1 MFDKFL
7 RFFLYLALKRRQAVI
22 VVTVVMTCITGY
34 LSALIGVDMKWVSLL
49 PQSEPVVQEWIE
61 VSEKYPMGSNYIIV
75 IESDSPV
82 STEAAIEETI
92 GRIESLTDVVTTT
105 YGKLDEEFLVQHGL
119 RTIKPKDL
127 RRSVDVFSDA
137 RLVPYLTHLND
148 DFEKEFSGDAEK
160 VQDQEREL
168 VAVMAALE
176 DFILMLDETAKGIT
190 VDRTLI
196 MRTVRDLSSGNPYL
210 LSLDKKMGIIPVAVK
225 ASSLDWGKQI
235 HVDTKM
241 RPVLRDIESS
251 MPGVRIGTTGM
262 IPIARDELESMGPY
276 TFWLTLFAL
285 VLVFVLLVWN
295 YRSLVIPLLGMSP
308 IVIGIIWSM
317 GFFRLT
323 IVDLNI
329 LTAMIML
336 VLIGLGIGF
345 SIHVITRFYEE
356 RSGGRSLEEALEKTV
371 VITGRGVLASAL
383 TTALAFF
390 ALMVGDTRGIA
401 EFGFCA
407 GSGVVI
413 SLLAIFFILPTLLVL
428 RDNRLSR
435 LGQTVKSRDFV
446 ILGNIASGVS
456 ARRIVSLVIGL
467 LLIVVAVLQLRGLE
481 YEYNLLELE
490 PKGLESVR
498 LHKEIVSRFKM
509 SADLAFTT
517 VDSIETS
524 RAITKRLKKK
534 KVVGDVDSIDRWI
547 PEPGWIDQNDRSIRK
562 LRANL
567 EQSGIVNTFTA
578 DATTAREELANQLQR
593 LMFNLIEIEELSF
606 IGGQDRVVAAIER
619 VTGGEKQDGKL
630 VELISRLKEGET
642 DWIQIAAF
650 ADIFSKHFKQ
660 RLLEMA
666 EHEGPVT
673 EQMLPKKLQDL
684 YKSPETGRYLVQIY
698 PKKNLYEY
706 DPLVRFVDSV
716 DSVSSKIAGT
726 PKLML
731 LVNEAMVRDG
741 KKALIA
747 AALVIIL
754 LLLLD
759 LKNITSALTAMIPL
773 VFGTLWMVA
782 MMSVLGIKLNFV
794 NIVAVPVIIGIG
806 VDNGIH
812 IIHRWRQEGIGG
824 INKATAKVGHA
835 ILMTAL
841 TTMIGFG
848 SIGFYTHRGMASLGY
863 VLFIGVG
870 FCFVSSILVL
880 PLVGS
885 FVEKRIV
892 GRSVSSSTKNS
903 KNPDA
908 ANTL

>member
-1 MFDKFL
+1 MFDRFL
-7 RFFLYLALKRRQAVI
+7 KFFLYLALQQKRVVIAVTI
-22 VVTVVMTCITGY
+22 TITCIAGY
-34 LSALIGVDMKWVSLL
+34 LASMIGVDMKWISLL
-49 PQSEPVVQEWIE
+49 PQSEPVVQEWVDVLE
-61 VSEKYPMGSNYIIV
+61 NYPMGSNYLIV
-75 IESDSPV
+75 IESESPV
-82 STEAAIEETI
+82 LTEAAVETVTE
-92 GRIESLTDVVTTT
+92 RIEALTDVVITT
-105 YGKLDEEFLVQHGL
+105 YGKLDETFLIQHGL

-127 RRSVDVFSDA
+127 KRSVDVFSDV

-148 DFEKEFSGDAEK
+148 DFEREFSGDADK

-168 VAVMAALE
+168 VAILAALE
-176 DFILMLDETAKGIT
+176 DFIVMLDDSAKGIE
-190 VDRTLI
+190 VSKPLI
-196 MRTVRDLSSGNPYL
+196 LRSARDLSSGNPYL
-210 LSLDKKMGIIPVAVK
+210 LSLDKKMGVIPVAVK
-225 ASSLDWGKQI
+225 ASSTDWGKQI
-235 HVDTKM
+235 HVDARI
-241 RPVLRDIESS
+241 RPVLQEIESS
-251 MPGVRIGTTGM
+251 IPGIRIGTTGM
-262 IPIARDELESMGPY
+262 IPTARDELESMGPY
-276 TFWLTLFAL
+276 TFGLTLLAL

-295 YRSLVIPLLGMSP
+295 YRSLIIPLLGIGP
-308 IVIGIIWSM
+308 ILIGIVWSM
-317 GFFRLT
+317 GFYRLT
-323 IVDLNI
+323 IIDLNI

-345 SIHVITRFYEE
+345 SIHIITRFYEE
-356 RSGGRSLEEALEKTV
+356 RSSGRSLEEALEKTV
-371 VITGRGVLASAL
+371 VVTGRGVLASAL

-413 SLLAIFFILPTLLVL
+413 SLLAIFFILPTLLAL

-435 LGQTVKSRDFV
+435 MGKKVESRDFI
-446 ILGNIASGVS
+446 ILGNIASGVTKS
-456 ARRIVSLVIGL
+456 RIVYLFIGL
-467 LLIVVAVLQLRGLE
+467 VLILTAALQLRELR

-490 PKGLESVR
+490 PTGLDSVR
-498 LHKEIVSRFKM
+498 LHKEIIKRFKM
-509 SADLAFTT
+509 SAELAFMT
-517 VDSIETS
+517 VDSVEES
-524 RAITKRLKKK
+524 RDIARRLKKK

-547 PEPGWIDQNDRSIRK
+547 PEDGWIEQNDQLVRN
-562 LRANL
+562 LRGSL
-567 EQSGIVNTFTA
+567 EKNNGLNSFGVGRVDTRQA
-578 DATTAREELANQLQR
+578 LAEQLER

-619 VTGGEKQDGKL
+619 VTGGEEQEGKL
-630 VELISRLKEGET
+630 TGLIAFLEGGSA
-642 DWIQIAAF
+642 DWKQINSF
-650 ADIFSKHFKQ
+650 ADHFSESLRD
-660 RLLEMA
+660 RLLRMV

-673 EQMLPKKLQDL
+673 EEMLPEKLQAL
-684 YKSPETGRYLVQIY
+684 YRNPESGRYLVQIY
-698 PKKNLYEY
+698 PKKDLYEY
-706 DPLVRFVDSV
+706 DPLVRFVESI
-716 DSVSSKIAGT
+716 DSVSTRIAGT

-759 LKNITSALTAMIPL
+759 LRSPTAAFTAMVPL

-782 MMSVLGIKLNFV
+782 MMAVLGIKLNFV

-812 IIHRWRQEGIGG
+812 IIHRWRQEGVGG
-824 INKATAKVGHA
+824 IKKATAKVGHA

-870 FCFVSSILVL
+870 FCFISTILVL

-892 GRSVSSSTKNS
+892 GQPARRFPEGEKTNHTASS
-903 KNPDA
+903 
-908 ANTL
+908 L